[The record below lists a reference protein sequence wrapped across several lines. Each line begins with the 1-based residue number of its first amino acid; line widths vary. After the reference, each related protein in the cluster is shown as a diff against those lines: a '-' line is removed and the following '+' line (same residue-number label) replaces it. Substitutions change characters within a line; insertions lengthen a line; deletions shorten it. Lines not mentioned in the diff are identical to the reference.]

1 MVIEG
6 KERTFVPYKGWRVE
20 NMGQLVPDPL
30 MHIANEPPLKI
41 VDDIDRFVNSNEI
54 SHKHI
59 LYNVLDKCGKEILS
73 KWVRNISYVTSLD
86 IYLIEDNNEDELLEK
101 NNYKFFNSNEYCER
115 HNVITNA
122 GELLS
127 KDWFDDI
134 IVSTYG
140 YLKVKRNGKQN
151 LIDLNGRLLL
161 NSDADFVSNY
171 NGEFAYCCR
180 NGILYQVFPGGIEK
194 EFKHL
199 EVCNKELF
207 EIHHKEYTRM
217 FKWMDKI
224 SERTEF
230 DYKWNMLFLDKYQLF
245 DQNYDQIRESL
256 IAGLLFVTNDGET
269 KLKDISDKTLTNF
282 SFKVPDDSFFI
293 NGLAAIGVEGQYGLI
308 DPLGNIVCEG
318 FSSALWAPQGIEGAP
333 WEMYYC
339 RNGEEMHYYHGQGG
353 EFIAW
358 VHDFLLSNQIAYL
371 LEKNNIWYYPDNSND
386 IVGLFE
392 YYLDNDNL

>member
-1 MVIEG
+1 MVIDG
-6 KERTFVPYKGWRVE
+6 KKRTFVPYKGWCVD

-41 VDDIDRFVNSNEI
+41 VNDIDRFVNSNEI

-73 KWVRNISYVTSLD
+73 KWVRKITYVTSLD

-101 NNYKFFNSNEYCER
+101 NNYRNVDRNEYCER

-134 IVSTYG
+134 IVSTYD
-140 YLKVKRNGKQN
+140 YLKVNRNGKQN
-151 LIDLNGRLLL
+151 LIDLDGRLLL

-180 NGILYQVFPGGIEK
+180 NGILYQVFPGGRE
-194 EFKHL
+194 EEYKHL

-207 EIHHKEYTRM
+207 GIRHKEYTRM
-217 FKWMDKI
+217 FKLMDKI

-230 DYKWNMLFLDKYQLF
+230 DYKWNMLFMDKYQLF

-256 IAGLLFVTNDGET
+256 IAGLLFVTNEEKT
-269 KLKDISDKTLTNF
+269 ELKDLSEKTLTDF
-282 SFKVPDDSFFI
+282 SFKLPAHSCFI
-293 NGLAAIGVEGQYGLI
+293 NRLAVIELDGKLGLI
-308 DPLGNIVCEG
+308 DPSGNLVCEG
-318 FSSALWAPQGIEGAP
+318 FSSALWAPQGIEGAL
-333 WEMYYC
+333 WEMYFC
-339 RNGEEMHYYHGQGG
+339 RNGVEMHYYHGQGG
-353 EFIAW
+353 EFIEW

-371 LEKNNIWYYPDNSND
+371 LEKENIWYYPDNSND